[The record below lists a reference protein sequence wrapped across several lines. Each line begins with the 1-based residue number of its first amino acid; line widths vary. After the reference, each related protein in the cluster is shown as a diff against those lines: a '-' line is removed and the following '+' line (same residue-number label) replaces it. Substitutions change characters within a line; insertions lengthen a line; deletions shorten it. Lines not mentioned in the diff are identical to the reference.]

1 MDTRTVLEGYLR
13 RAVNPNN
20 DDLDVSAI
28 DQFCLTLKKDPSRMS
43 TARELLVNR
52 IQSTNPKESLLALE
66 ALEECMESLGREFR
80 SEINKFRFLNELI
93 KMVSKKY
100 NGDQTPREVSERIL
114 NILLTWTNKYEPCEC
129 DKIQEAYNLLASQ
142 GIQHRSQQN
151 VIIRNPGSAGSQMR
165 STTVGDDR
173 SNQSADKREQK
184 LRQLISSGKREDFE
198 KANLLIQN
206 FCRDEERRTQMKSRR
221 LSELQKVAE
230 NTKLLDEMLDQYRGG
245 GVGAGEPNS
254 SDDELAVLNEIY
266 ESCES
271 AHPTIV
277 RLAEETQHCEEMIEK
292 IFEVNDALNQVLDKY
307 RLKVL
312 NQRPEV
318 HGTGEPLLS
327 AALPPSVGYVP
338 NIVGPDTLDC
348 LFDVSDADG
357 TTGYDRGAAG
367 PNKAAAPS
375 SSSDRTNYKD
385 ILSDIFTA
393 SATDGVGTAKP
404 LTSVTNQTS
413 GILMPETVLAAN
425 RSSVNATNVKDHLLE
440 INSLLGGSNGQ
451 HQQGVGVM
459 GVVLPQTAR
468 IIPGKPVPS
477 VDTVNQRPTNL
488 VLAGSNG
495 TIANKNGTSGGTGAT
510 AGASPS
516 FGKTIPELDSIIT
529 GMKATLLSPPSLGS
543 SSTGVKLDHESRTV
557 EVNEQPQQ
565 QHPVSSLAE
574 EDDPILV
581 APAQPVAIPPGI
593 NEPQQQPAK
602 PELKALADIV
612 IDLDAITPSKEPS
625 RTVLDDKEGLQI
637 TLNFA
642 ADHPRPDVTVIVIS
656 TINQGR
662 TGIPSFQFD
671 ASVRKPCKLRLL
683 PPSGTSLPGTKP
695 FRPPADGITQV
706 LLLANPSGEPV
717 DLTCI
722 LTYLVGDD
730 PDPIKESI
738 VMQAVPSVRD

>member
-13 RAVNPNN
+13 RAVNPSN

-52 IQSTNPKESLLALE
+52 IQSTNAKESLLALE

-100 NGDQTPREVSERIL
+100 NGEQTPREVSERIL

-151 VIIRNPGSAGSQMR
+151 VIIRNPGGAGSQLR
-165 STTVGDDR
+165 SATAGDDR

-245 GVGAGEPNS
+245 SGGADLEPNS
-254 SDDELAVLNEIY
+254 SDDDLAVLNEIY

-312 NQRPEV
+312 NQQPNV
-318 HGTGEPLLS
+318 HGSGEPLLS
-327 AALPPSVGYVP
+327 AIPSSVGYVP

-357 TTGYDRGAAG
+357 TTGYNRGAA
-367 PNKAAAPS
+367 NKAAAPPS

-393 SATDGVGTAKP
+393 SATDGAGTVKP
-404 LTSVTNQTS
+404 LTSVTNPTS
-413 GILMPETVLAAN
+413 GILMPETVLAGVN
-425 RSSVNATNVKDHLLE
+425 RSSANATNVKDHLLE
-440 INSLLGGSNGQ
+440 INSLLGGSNSQ
-451 HQQGVGVM
+451 HQQGGVGM
-459 GVVLPQTAR
+459 VLPQNAR

-477 VDTVNQRPTNL
+477 VDTANQRPTSL
-488 VLAGSNG
+488 VSPGTNG
-495 TIANKNGTSGGTGAT
+495 TITSKNGTTGVAT
-510 AGASPS
+510 AAATPP
-516 FGKTIPELDSIIT
+516 FGKSIPELDSIIT
-529 GMKATLLSPPSLGS
+529 GMKATLLSPPSVSS
-543 SSTGVKLDHESRTV
+543 SSTGVKLDPESRTV
-557 EVNEQPQQ
+557 EPNEQQPVS
-565 QHPVSSLAE
+565 HPVE

-581 APAQPVAIPPGI
+581 APAQPVAI
-593 NEPQQQPAK
+593 EQQQQPVK

-637 TLNFA
+637 TLAFA

>member
-1 MDTRTVLEGYLR
+1 METKTVLDGYLR
-13 RAVNPNN
+13 KAVNPNN

-28 DQFCLTLKKDPSRMS
+28 DQFCLTLKKDPSKMS

-100 NGDQTPREVSERIL
+100 NGEQTPPEVSERIL
-114 NILLTWTNKYEPCEC
+114 NIMLTWTNKYDPCEC
-129 DKIQEAYNLLASQ
+129 DKIQEAYSLLATQ

-151 VIIRNPGSAGSQMR
+151 VIIRNSATAAPRPS
-165 STTVGDDR
+165 SDDR
-173 SNQSADKREQK
+173 NQTSDKHQQK

-230 NTKLLDEMLDQYRGG
+230 NTKLLDEMLDQYGRT
-245 GVGAGEPNS
+245 AGET
-254 SDDELAVLNEIY
+254 SDDDAAVLNEIY

-277 RLAEETQHCEEMIEK
+277 RLAEETQHCEEMLGK
-292 IFEVNDALNQVLDKY
+292 IFEVNDALTQVLDKY
-307 RLKVL
+307 RQKVL
-312 NQRPEV
+312 NQ
-318 HGTGEPLLS
+318 
-327 AALPPSVGYVP
+327 PPAGVANGDTVAFRYTP
-338 NIVGPDTLDC
+338 NIVGPDPLDT
-348 LFDVSDADG
+348 LFDVSEDG
-357 TTGYDRGAAG
+357 TAGISGAGGSKPTA
-367 PNKAAAPS
+367 
-375 SSSDRTNYKD
+375 DRTNYDD

-393 SATDGVGTAKP
+393 SSGDSAVTA
-404 LTSVTNQTS
+404 LGHTSQS
-413 GILMPETVLAAN
+413 ILMPHSLAAAHLGP
-425 RSSVNATNVKDHLLE
+425 SSIKSDGTANSKDHLME
-440 INSLLGGSNGQ
+440 INTLLSSISAGTMASGKI
-451 HQQGVGVM
+451 V
-459 GVVLPQTAR
+459 
-468 IIPGKPVPS
+468 PGKPVPS
-477 VDTVNQRPTNL
+477 ETAAKGAVPGAHNS
-488 VLAGSNG
+488 SNSV
-495 TIANKNGTSGGTGAT
+495 KNGGSGGS
-510 AGASPS
+510 GASLGPKS
-516 FGKTIPELDSIIT
+516 IPELDSIIT
-529 GMKATLLSPPSLGS
+529 GMKATLLSTPAATATVVKNAQEETESTSEPNVTGS
-543 SSTGVKLDHESRTV
+543 ATT
-557 EVNEQPQQ
+557 
-565 QHPVSSLAE
+565 E
-574 EDDPILV
+574 EDDPIL
-581 APAQPVAIPPGI
+581 APPNPLTSV
-593 NEPQQQPAK
+593 PATPDGGK
-602 PELKALADIV
+602 PLEIKALADIV
-612 IDLDAITPSKEPS
+612 IDLDSIQPSKEPS

-637 TLNFA
+637 TLNFG

-662 TGIPSFQFD
+662 IAIPSFQFD

-683 PPSGTSLPGTKP
+683 PPSATSLPGTKP

-706 LLLANPSGEPV
+706 LLLANPTAEPV

-738 VMQAVPSVRD
+738 VMKAVPSLRD

>member
-1 MDTRTVLEGYLR
+1 MDTRTILDGYLR

-52 IQSTNPKESLLALE
+52 IQSANAKESLLALE

-151 VIIRNPGSAGSQMR
+151 VIIRNPGSAGSQLR
-165 STTVGDDR
+165 PATAGDDR
-173 SNQSADKREQK
+173 SSQLADKREQK

-245 GVGAGEPNS
+245 AGEPNS
-254 SDDELAVLNEIY
+254 SDDDLAVLNEIY

-277 RLAEETQHCEEMIEK
+277 RLAEETQQCEEMIEK

-312 NQRPEV
+312 NQQPD
-318 HGTGEPLLS
+318 GQGGGEPILS
-327 AALPPSVGYVP
+327 VHPSVGYVP

-348 LFDVSDADG
+348 LFDVSDGDG
-357 TTGYDRGAAG
+357 STGFDRGAAG
-367 PNKAAAPS
+367 TNKTAAPS
-375 SSSDRTNYKD
+375 SASSDRTNYKD

-393 SATDGVGTAKP
+393 SATDGAGTVKP
-404 LTSVTNQTS
+404 LPSVTNQS
-413 GILMPETVLAAN
+413 SILMPETVLAAN
-425 RSSVNATNVKDHLLE
+425 RSAAASVTNVKDHLLE
-440 INSLLGGSNGQ
+440 INSLLGGSNSQ
-451 HQQGVGVM
+451 NQQGG
-459 GVVLPQTAR
+459 GVLPQNAR
-468 IIPGKPVPS
+468 IIPGKPVLS
-477 VDTVNQRPTNL
+477 VDTANQRAANL
-488 VLAGSNG
+488 VPAGPNG
-495 TIANKNGTSGGTGAT
+495 TIANKNGTAGVAGTAAAT
-510 AGASPS
+510 PP
-516 FGKTIPELDSIIT
+516 FGKSIPELDSIIT
-529 GMKATLLSPPSLGS
+529 GMKATLLSPPSVGS
-543 SSTGVKLDHESRTV
+543 SSTSVKLDPESRVV
-557 EVNEQPQQ
+557 ESNDQQ
-565 QHPVSSLAE
+565 QQPDSHSAE

-581 APAQPVAIPPGI
+581 APTPPATTQQQQ
-593 NEPQQQPAK
+593 QQQPTK

-612 IDLDAITPSKEPS
+612 IDLDAITPSREPS

-683 PPSGTSLPGTKP
+683 PPSGMSLPGTKP

>member
-43 TARELLVNR
+43 TARELLVSR
-52 IQSTNPKESLLALE
+52 IQSTNAKESLLALE

-100 NGDQTPREVSERIL
+100 NGEQTPREVSERIL

-129 DKIQEAYNLLASQ
+129 DKIQEAYTLLASQ

-151 VIIRNPGSAGSQMR
+151 VIIRNPGGAGSQLR
-165 STTVGDDR
+165 STAAGDDR
-173 SNQSADKREQK
+173 SNQSTDKREQK

-245 GVGAGEPNS
+245 GGGGGAGESSS
-254 SDDELAVLNEIY
+254 SDEELAILNEIY

-271 AHPTIV
+271 AQPTIV

-307 RLKVL
+307 RIKVL
-312 NQRPEV
+312 NQRPDV
-318 HGTGEPLLS
+318 HGTAGEPLLS
-327 AALPPSVGYVP
+327 ALPPSVGYVP

-348 LFDVSDADG
+348 LFDVSDANG
-357 TTGYDRGAAG
+357 TAGLDRGAMGA
-367 PNKAAAPS
+367 NRAAPT

-393 SATDGVGTAKP
+393 SATDGAGTVKP
-404 LTSVTNQTS
+404 LTSITNAPN
-413 GILMPETVLAAN
+413 ILMPETVLAAN
-425 RSSVNATNVKDHLLE
+425 RSSASATNVKDHLLE
-440 INSLLGGSNGQ
+440 INSLLGGSNNQ
-451 HQQGVGVM
+451 HQQGVGV
-459 GVVLPQTAR
+459 GVVLPQNAR
-468 IIPGKPVPS
+468 IMPGKPVPS
-477 VDTVNQRPTNL
+477 VDTSNQRPAS
-488 VLAGSNG
+488 VGSNG
-495 TIANKNGTSGGTGAT
+495 ITTANKNGGTTGV
-510 AGASPS
+510 AGAAAAAAPP
-516 FGKTIPELDSIIT
+516 FGKAIPELDSIIT
-529 GMKATLLSPPSLGS
+529 GMKATLLSPPSVSS
-543 SSTGVKLDHESRTV
+543 SSTNVKIDPESRAV
-557 EVNEQPQQ
+557 ESNEQPALQ
-565 QHPVSSLAE
+565 PTE

-581 APAQPVAIPPGI
+581 APTQPAAVPPT
-593 NEPQQQPAK
+593 NAPQQQQPAK

-695 FRPPADGITQV
+695 FRPPADGIMQV

-717 DLTCI
+717 DVTCI